1 MKRDIK
7 EKFLK
12 SLEKHLGIVTPA
24 CKEVN
29 ISRQTFYRWCN
40 EDEDFKVDGTYTA
53 NTQTIMSD
61 LKNEKEG
68 VYVLKGGL
76 EKNGRWNEDSL
87 QKGEPVYYTTDT
99 TDPKL
104 KSFQEDGMVW
114 VTIENGEMEVVEY

>member
-1 MKRDIK
+1 MKKSELKQLIK
-7 EKFLK
+7 EEIQKVLDEERDL
-12 SLEKHLGIVTPA
+12 SD
-24 CKEVN
+24 KE
-29 ISRQTFYRWCN
+29 
-40 EDEDFKVDGTYTA
+40 
-53 NTQTIMSD
+53 IMSD

-114 VTIENGEMEVVEY
+114 VTIENGEMEVAEY

>member
-1 MKRDIK
+1 MKKSELKQLIK
-7 EKFLK
+7 EEIQKVLDEERDL
-12 SLEKHLGIVTPA
+12 SD
-24 CKEVN
+24 KE
-29 ISRQTFYRWCN
+29 
-40 EDEDFKVDGTYTA
+40 
-53 NTQTIMSD
+53 IMSD

>member
-1 MKRDIK
+1 MKHETTKQRLMELAGIK
-7 EKFLK
+7 INEV
-12 SLEKHLGIVTPA
+12 EVTP
-24 CKEVN
+24 
-29 ISRQTFYRWCN
+29 
-40 EDEDFKVDGTYTA
+40 A
-53 NTQTIMSD
+53 NTQTVMSD

-76 EKNGRWNEDSL
+76 KNDGRWNEDSL

-104 KSFQEDGMVW
+104 KSFQEDGMIW

>member
-1 MKRDIK
+1 
-7 EKFLK
+7 
-12 SLEKHLGIVTPA
+12 
-24 CKEVN
+24 
-29 ISRQTFYRWCN
+29 
-40 EDEDFKVDGTYTA
+40 
-53 NTQTIMSD
+53 MSD

-104 KSFQEDGMVW
+104 KSFQEDGK
-114 VTIENGEMEVVEY
+114 IEY